1 MIYVIYNEQIN
12 VISRFLKD
20 FHCQK
25 VHKKIYENKVTLI
38 TISYL
43 DNAYIF
49 KPFIQKLMLKSD
61 YDF

>member
-12 VISRFLKD
+12 VISRFLKA

-49 KPFIQKLMLKSD
+49 KPFIQK
-61 YDF
+61 